1 MKADYG
7 KQREASVCDDVADQD
22 KTVVSKIMQ
31 RFRPI
36 APRPAVGESSDDT
49 KSCRFLGRN
58 RRPKRKYVRVR
69 NNNINSGSSNNNKDM
84 ICSNKKACGDGENIK
99 TDLDEEIGGEDRSDI
114 VTLQLLPDKDTDHQA
129 GNKHTDP
136 SDMDPRTCLARSSSL
151 DRTVVESWLTVEC
164 VNDTC
169 TKLGGYHKL
178 QLSRMNEEEEIV
190 MRMLDADTC
199 PWLVSDGSNRVF
211 WINRAY
217 RNMLGDP
224 DAEVTIKV
232 WLVVATDLMEEM
244 SCMVELY
251 GAVTCKVRVRYDP
264 STCRNEKSHSE
275 SEAKMTV
282 LCDVWRM
289 GSSGFAWRLDVESA
303 LTLGR

>member
-1 MKADYG
+1 MEDYA
-7 KQREASVCDDVADQD
+7 KRRQASVCDGVTDQD

-36 APRPAVGESSDDT
+36 APKPAVGESSDDT

-58 RRPKRKYVRVR
+58 RRSKRKYVRVR
-69 NNNINSGSSNNNKDM
+69 NKNNISSDNKDR
-84 ICSNKKACGDGENIK
+84 ICSKKKASGDEANVK
-99 TDLDEEIGGEDRSDI
+99 MDLDKEMHGDDDRSDI
-114 VTLQLLPDKDTDHQA
+114 VTLQLLPEKDTNQA
-129 GNKHTDP
+129 GKKHTDP
-136 SDMDPRTCLARSSSL
+136 SDMVDPITGLTLLPSSL

-164 VNDTC
+164 VNDTR
-169 TKLGGYHKL
+169 TELGGYHKL
-178 QLSRMNEEEEIV
+178 QLSRMNEGDEIV

-199 PWLVSDGSNRVF
+199 PWLISDGSNRVY

-251 GAVTCKVRVRYDP
+251 GAVTCRVRVRYDP

-275 SEAKMTV
+275 SEVKTTV
-282 LCDVWRM
+282 PCDVWRM
-289 GSSGFAWRLDVESA
+289 GSGGFAWRLDVESA

>member
-1 MKADYG
+1 MEDNG
-7 KQREASVCDDVADQD
+7 KRRQASVRDGVTDQD

-36 APRPAVGESSDDT
+36 APKPAVGESSGDT

-58 RRPKRKYVRVR
+58 RRSKRKYVRVR
-69 NNNINSGSSNNNKDM
+69 NKNISSGSSNNKDRL
-84 ICSNKKACGDGENIK
+84 CSNIKARGDGENAR
-99 TDLDEEIGGEDRSDI
+99 TDLDKETYVDDRSDI
-114 VTLQLLPDKDTDHQA
+114 ATLQLLPEK
-129 GNKHTDP
+129 
-136 SDMDPRTCLARSSSL
+136 DMDPITALTISSSL

-164 VNDTC
+164 VNVMSTD
-169 TKLGGYHKL
+169 LGWYHKL
-178 QLSRMNEEEEIV
+178 KISRMNEGDEIV

-199 PWLVSDGSNRVF
+199 PWLVSDGSNRVY
-211 WINRAY
+211 WINPAY

-244 SCMVELY
+244 SCMLELY
-251 GAVTCKVRVRYDP
+251 GAVTCRVRVRYEP

-275 SEAKMTV
+275 SEVKMTV
-282 LCDVWRM
+282 PCDVWRM
-289 GSSGFAWRLDVESA
+289 GSGGFAWRLDVESA